1 MKVLFLTSSLGCYD
15 KITIGDETI
24 KQVKKCDNTNH
35 FIDRL
40 KSYSKKLNNVVFLAS
55 NPDDREKSIGY
66 SGLTIQSLNLD
77 DFEIKNASIIDH
89 NFDGNIKDAI
99 LSADCVILMGG
110 NVPTQ
115 NRYFKEIG
123 LKEILEQYSGIVI
136 GQSAG
141 SMNCSK
147 IVYTQPEKDEEF
159 EDDTYQRQI
168 SGLGLVNFPIMPH
181 INDANEVD
189 ELGHQT
195 VMQMCLEDSY
205 TIPHYGIVDY
215 GFIEV
220 VNGKA
225 TAYGETFYISNG
237 KCVKICD
244 NGETL
249 DLNEEV
255 LFSNFELNK

>member
-1 MKVLFLTSSLGCYD
+1 MKVLFLTSSFGCYD
-15 KITIGDETI
+15 KTIIGNEKI
-24 KQVKKCDNTNH
+24 KKVKKCDNTNH

-40 KSYSKKLNNVVFLAS
+40 KSYSKKLNNVVFVAS
-55 NPDDREKSIGY
+55 NPDDRDKSLEY
-66 SGLTIQSLNLD
+66 SRLTIQSLNLD
-77 DFEIKNASIIDH
+77 DFEIKNVSIIDH
-89 NFDGNIKDAI
+89 SFDGDIKDAI
-99 LSADCVILMGG
+99 LSADCVFLMGG

-123 LKEILEQYSGIVI
+123 LKEILKQYSGILI

-147 IVYTQPEKDEEF
+147 TVYPQPEEDEEF

-168 SGLGLVNFPIMPH
+168 SGLGLVDFPIMPH
-181 INDANEVD
+181 INTANEVD

-205 TIPHYGIVDY
+205 AIPHYGIVDY

-220 VNGKA
+220 VNNKA

-237 KCVKICD
+237 ECVKICE
-244 NGETL
+244 NGEIL
-249 DLNEEV
+249 DLNGDIV
-255 LFSNFELNK
+255 PSNFELNK